1 MEFTN
6 YEWFIT
12 QTVEAMLPRF
22 TKPNCALGMTVDLS
36 WTDYGYDETGNNK
49 VREERSFRKSI
60 FLLFHRPHN
69 YTKVLYRDITEEHML
84 LTKALNTHEEIKLEQ
99 KSDHD
104 SCWRS
109 DGMNWMFK
117 TFMEAWNYFKQ
128 FGVEGRK
135 IDPSVHY
142 SIFSGGIPQYYK
154 IELKREEGHD
164 NRWSAP
170 YLVKLIEKIPMN
182 KISEYMPERD

>member
-1 MEFTN
+1 MESHN

-22 TKPNCALGMTVDLS
+22 SAMNCGLGMTIQLQ
-36 WTDYGYDETGNNK
+36 WNYYPEDENGK
-49 VREERSFRKSI
+49 ERSFRKDV

-69 YTKVLYRDITEEHML
+69 YTKVLFKDITDEIMFI
-84 LTKALNTHEEIKLEQ
+84 TKALNTQEEIKLEQ

-109 DGMNWMFK
+109 DGMNWLFQ
-117 TFMEAWNYFKQ
+117 TFVEAWNYFDQ
-128 FGVEGRK
+128 FDIEGRD

-154 IELKREEGHD
+154 IEIKREEGHD

-182 KISEYMPERD
+182 KISEYMPERN